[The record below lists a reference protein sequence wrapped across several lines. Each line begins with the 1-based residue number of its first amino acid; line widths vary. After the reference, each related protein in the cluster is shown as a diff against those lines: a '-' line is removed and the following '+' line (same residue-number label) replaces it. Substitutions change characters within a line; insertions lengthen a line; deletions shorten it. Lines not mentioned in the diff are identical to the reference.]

1 MICFL
6 KKVFTLA
13 PSKQAKNLLI
23 MLSRQWKALTI
34 TLFSAFS
41 LAHSAASNNERITAD
56 TLVVSKERTFEE
68 TLVRQQVISFAKQFQ
83 GVNYKY
89 AGRSPK
95 GFDCSGF
102 THYVMNHFNVDAS
115 PCSRTQATQG
125 KKVELGKVRPGDLIF
140 FRRPKSRYIFHV
152 AMVYSNDKRGVH
164 IIHSTSRGVV
174 IDNLNESKYW
184 KPKAYI
190 ARDVVSGSDFK
201 LQDIDID
208 PKSKLHQEM
217 QTVMDL
223 HLDVMACFI

>member
-1 MICFL
+1 
-6 KKVFTLA
+6 
-13 PSKQAKNLLI
+13 

-41 LAHSAASNNERITAD
+41 LAHGATFNNERSSAD
-56 TLVVSKERTFEE
+56 SLVVSKERTIEE
-68 TLVRQQVISFAKQFQ
+68 QLVRQQVISYAKRFQ
-83 GVNYKY
+83 GINYKY

-102 THYVMNHFNVDAS
+102 THYVMNHFNVDVS
-115 PCSRTQATQG
+115 PSSRTQAGEG
-125 KKVELGKVRPGDLIF
+125 KKIDLGKVRPGDLIF

-152 AMVYSNDKRGVH
+152 AMVVSNDQKAVH

-190 ARDVVSGSDFK
+190 ARDVLSGSDFK
-201 LQDIDID
+201 LQDMVE
-208 PKSKLHQEM
+208 PPVEAPLEAHPM
-217 QTVMDL
+217 PDL
-223 HLDVMACFI
+223 HLTMLACFI

>member
-1 MICFL
+1 
-6 KKVFTLA
+6 
-13 PSKQAKNLLI
+13 

-41 LAHSAASNNERITAD
+41 LAHCATFTTDRSSADS
-56 TLVVSKERTFEE
+56 LVVSKERAVEE
-68 TLVRQQVISFAKQFQ
+68 NLVRQQVISYAKQYL
-83 GVNYKY
+83 GTNYKY

-102 THYVMNHFNVDAS
+102 THYVMDHFNVDVS
-115 PCSRTQATQG
+115 PSSRDQAGQG
-125 KKVELGKVRPGDLIF
+125 RKIELSKVRPGDLIF

-152 AMVYSNDKRGVH
+152 AMVYSNDKKGVH

-190 ARDVVSGSDFK
+190 ARDVVSGSEFK
-201 LQDIDID
+201 LRDMD
-208 PKSKLHQEM
+208 PQSELPLQE
-217 QTVMDL
+217 QPL
-223 HLDVMACFI
+223 PEFHLNVLACFI